1 MRMAKLTGFFCR
13 RVFLSLFLPV
23 FLVSA
28 LYVHGSNHACE
39 ETVFVHFDKEVYTT
53 GSVVRFKAYLLTRP
67 GERQNSIIYFS
78 IHGRDGRE
86 VFHGRIPVVNNM
98 ATGLFQ
104 LPGQLPEGIY
114 EIRAYTNVM
123 RCTHAEAVFK
133 KSILVLAFAATSGD
147 TLFMPAVVHR
157 EVPAPVQKNP
167 GIELKV
173 SGQRMAPGQNMQL
186 GISSNIEDSAF
197 LSLSVCLETPFA
209 DVMNNAEIAFSGI
222 ACPDSVVE
230 ENNSC
235 LQESKGYILAGTLLK
250 RSSRMPLTGADLL
263 LAVTDST
270 WPALLYAKT
279 DEQGDF
285 YFYLNNHYDNRDLV
299 IQPAD
304 SGYRG
309 DLLWMIE
316 DKSLY
321 EVSEMMDIQPN
332 ETQQKFLQH
341 IRELRMIE
349 AVFGN
354 GYDTTM
360 GRVLT
365 PGYDAFFMHPD
376 KVTRPAEY
384 VNLHNFNEMDDNI
397 LPLIRFFRRDNRYC
411 LSVYNAG
418 QNSWYEDVLLLLNG
432 VPFYDQEY
440 ISMLSTKQVKR
451 VDTYTSGLIVG
462 GVSYDGVV
470 SVYTYDNTL
479 PEAYLQSDACV
490 WHNQVLYNG
499 YITVPETVDA
509 GDRIPDFRDNLCFM
523 PDITIGPGETI
534 DIAFKGSLLEGPY
547 RIRINGITASG
558 EPVSLSSCF
567 IIQQDNE

>member
-1 MRMAKLTGFFCR
+1 MKNLTGFFYSR
-13 RVFLSLFLPV
+13 AFLFLFLLA
-23 FLVSA
+23 FLVST
-28 LYVHGSNHACE
+28 LYVHGSSHTCRE
-39 ETVFVHFDKEVYTT
+39 IVFVHFDKEVYTA
-53 GSVVRFKAYLLTRP
+53 GSAVRFKAYLLTQS
-67 GERQNSIIYFS
+67 GERHNTIVYISM
-78 IHGRDGRE
+78 HGCDGLE
-86 VFHGRIPVVNNM
+86 VFHGRIPVINNM

-133 KSILVLAFAATSGD
+133 KSLLVLGFAATSGD
-147 TLFMPAVVHR
+147 TLFMPAVVHW
-157 EVPAPVQKNP
+157 EVPAPVQKNF
-167 GIELKV
+167 GIEMKV
-173 SGQRMAPGQNMQL
+173 SGQQIAPGQNMHL

-209 DVMNNAEIAFSGI
+209 DVLNGYETAISGPAFPGSSLEE
-222 ACPDSVVE
+222 DSH
-230 ENNSC
+230 C
-235 LQESKGYILAGTLLK
+235 LQESAGFILAGTLLK
-250 RSSRMPLTGADLL
+250 RSNRMPVSGADLL

-299 IQPAD
+299 IQLAD

-316 DKSLY
+316 DKGLH
-321 EVSEMMDIQPN
+321 EVTEMIDIQPN
-332 ETQQKFLQH
+332 DAQKKFLQH

-349 AVFGN
+349 AVFGD
-354 GYDTTM
+354 GRDTAI

-365 PGYDAFFMHPD
+365 PGYNAFFSHPD

-479 PEAYLQSDACV
+479 PEAYLQSGACV
-490 WHNQVLYNG
+490 WRNHVLSNG

-523 PDITIGPGETI
+523 PEITIGPGETI
-534 DIAFKGSLLEGPY
+534 DIAFKGSLLEGSY
-547 RIRINGITASG
+547 RIRIKGITASG
-558 EPVSLSSCF
+558 EPVSLSSRF
-567 IIQQDNE
+567 IIQQDHE